1 MEKTATGSKQNIY
14 AELIRLGWPILI
26 GQLGMIVVSFADN
39 IMVGRYTTEAY
50 AASSFVNN
58 VFNVAILASIGFTYG
73 ITPLAGAL
81 FGHGHKEDIGAVV
94 RRGLNINILFTVL
107 MTAVM
112 GVLYFFLDC
121 LGQPEELLPLIRPY
135 YLIVLA
141 GMIPVAVFNVFAQWS
156 YAVNDSR
163 TPMWIILSA
172 NAMNVFLNWLLIYG
186 NWGMPELGLT
196 GAGIATLAA
205 RLLCPAVMLMIFFN
219 SRHNREYRTGWR
231 RRNLHPVSVRK
242 FWRTSLPTSLQMA
255 FETGAFSISAVMAGW
270 IGKVELA
277 SFQSIVILGTL
288 GFCIYYS
295 LGAAIAAKVANATS
309 AGAETRRQMRRVAFA
324 GYMIMIMLM
333 SCSSFVFIFFG
344 HDLMSVFS
352 EDPAVIAVSSSL
364 ILPLVL
370 YQLGD
375 ATQIT
380 FANALRG
387 TSNVMPI
394 LWIAFFSYMVLGLPS
409 TYILAFTCGLGL
421 WGIVLSFSVS
431 LFTAG
436 GFFLYFFLR
445 TTRPVSN
452 LSKRA

>member
-1 MEKTATGSKQNIY
+1 
-14 AELIRLGWPILI
+14 
-26 GQLGMIVVSFADN
+26 MIVVSFADN

-58 VFNVAILASIGFTYG
+58 VFNVAILASVGFTYG

-81 FGHGHKEDIGAVV
+81 FGRGKKEDIGAVV

-107 MTAVM
+107 MTVVM
-112 GVLYFFLDC
+112 GALYFFLDR

-163 TPMWIILSA
+163 TPMWIILAA
-172 NAMNVFLNWLLIYG
+172 NALNVFLNWLLIYG
-186 NWGMPELGLT
+186 NWGMPEMGLT

-205 RLLCPAVMLMIFFN
+205 RLLCPAVMLVIFFT
-219 SRHNREYRTGWR
+219 SRRNLGYRAGWR
-231 RRNLHPVSVRK
+231 RRDLHPVSVRK
-242 FWRTSLPTSLQMA
+242 FWQTSLPTSLQMA
-255 FETGAFSISAVMAGW
+255 FETGAFSLSAVMAGW
-270 IGKVELA
+270 IGKIELA
-277 SFQSIVILGTL
+277 SFQSIVIVGTL

-295 LGAAIAAKVANATS
+295 LGAAIAAKVANAIS
-309 AGAETRRQMRRVAFA
+309 AKSGTRRQMRRVAFA
-324 GYMIMIMLM
+324 GYRIMLVLM
-333 SCSSFVFIFFG
+333 TFSSLVFIFFG
-344 HDLMSVFS
+344 RDLMGIFS

-394 LWIAFFSYMVLGLPS
+394 LWIAFFSYLVLGLPS

-436 GFFLYFFLR
+436 GFFLYFFMR
-445 TTRPVSN
+445 TTKPVSN
-452 LSKRA
+452 MSKNA